1 MFLAPV
7 TNTLSK
13 LVAKAQPFLL
23 YQDLAEKGIIY
34 LQQKISYPPLEIL
47 WECESMG
54 LERSWRGRST
64 EQFYPSHH
72 CSEPTQASYDSQPKN
87 IINQSSLQP
96 SSQEYKISALSAILT
111 APARTILMCLSQPVD
126 SRLLSQWWSSSI
138 SGKHICLNC
147 RDLNNIQFWDLSRW
161 GWIFFQMLET
171 FL

>member
-1 MFLAPV
+1 MACIFGQNLRDWNLPDAFYELEENRTSLVVVVFLAPV

-87 IINQSSLQP
+87 IIDQSSL
-96 SSQEYKISALSAILT
+96 A
-111 APARTILMCLSQPVD
+111 
-126 SRLLSQWWSSSI
+126 
-138 SGKHICLNC
+138 
-147 RDLNNIQFWDLSRW
+147 
-161 GWIFFQMLET
+161 
-171 FL
+171 